1 MYSSNLKKERKK
13 NFMHVKAGKRGLFLS
28 VTASQ
33 RVCWLRE
40 FLELNDKQHVMS
52 RDSCER
58 PHSSS
63 LYCYKKERKKKETN

>member
-63 LYCYKKERKKKETN
+63 LHCYKKEKKEKGD